1 VLSPHAL
8 PPQCGD
14 VAADDRGVHAQL
26 VGDRPLHA
34 APRAPLAQQAPH
46 LVLALLLG
54 DTPVLVPFPSR
65 GRSPAD
71 LIGGSDLDIGSG
83 IAVVRPGAPT

>member
-1 VLSPHAL
+1 
-8 PPQCGD
+8 
-14 VAADDRGVHAQL
+14 
-26 VGDRPLHA
+26 
-34 APRAPLAQQAPH
+34 
-46 LVLALLLG
+46 VLALLLG